1 VFTPKSMLRHK
12 KAVSAVEDLI
22 GETAFRPVLPDNDVD
37 ASKVDRVL
45 LCSGKIVWD
54 LRAERA
60 KRADEHTA
68 ILPVEQLYPLATE
81 YVRTQLSRFPG
92 LREVRWVQ
100 DEPLNMGPW
109 PFMALHLLPKLGVD
123 FTGVTRPAGAAP
135 SCGSHSLHVDQQR
148 ELLDRAFA

>member
-1 VFTPKSMLRHK
+1 MIVFTPKSMLRHK

-22 GETAFRPVLPDNDVD
+22 GETAFQPVLPDNDVD
-37 ASKVDRVL
+37 ASKVDRAL

-81 YVRTQLSRFPG
+81 YVRTQLSRFQVARGAVGPG
-92 LREVRWVQ
+92 RTAEHGAVAV
-100 DEPLNMGPW
+100 
-109 PFMALHLLPKLGVD
+109 H
-123 FTGVTRPAGAAP
+123 GAAP
-135 SCGSHSLHVDQQR
+135 AAETWGRLHRRHPPRGGRSVMR
-148 ELLDRAFA
+148 VALAARRSTA